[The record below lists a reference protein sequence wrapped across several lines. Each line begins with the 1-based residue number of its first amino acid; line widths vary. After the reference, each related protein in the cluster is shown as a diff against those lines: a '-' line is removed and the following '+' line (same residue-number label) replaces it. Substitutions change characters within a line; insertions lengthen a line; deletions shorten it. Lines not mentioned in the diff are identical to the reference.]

1 LQFDVKLR
9 CRFFLCL
16 THGFHLR
23 FVLPALQGLILGLAV
38 GNSFSPPS
46 RDFRVIHAKCQATDS
61 MNRAVSV
68 RLILGIRAAN
78 AE

>member
-1 LQFDVKLR
+1 
-9 CRFFLCL
+9 
-16 THGFHLR
+16 
-23 FVLPALQGLILGLAV
+23 
-38 GNSFSPPS
+38 
-46 RDFRVIHAKCQATDS
+46 VIHAKCQATDS